1 MEKATRRRKTATVS
15 AENKRLIAGAVQT
28 LLTGKP
34 YVNAARTDIVQTFR
48 RFGWTPPSEAR
59 K

>member
-48 RFGWTPPSEAR
+48 RFGWTPPSGR
-59 K
+59 YR